1 MSLLTL
7 HAAKGLEFPVVFVVG
22 CEDGLLPMRF
32 GDEPVDAAEERR
44 LLFVGM
50 TRARTHLA
58 LSAARRRTVRGRIT
72 EPAPSPFLADLPAG
86 LVERTTRAERRR
98 TVQLRLI

>member
-1 MSLLTL
+1 
-7 HAAKGLEFPVVFVVG
+7 VVFVVG

-32 GDEPVDAAEERR
+32 GDEPVDTAEERR

-58 LSAARRRTVRGRIT
+58 LSGARRRTVRGRAI
-72 EPAPSPFLADLPAG
+72 EPAPSPFLADLPAA
-86 LVERTTRAERRR
+86 LVERTSRPERRR
-98 TVQLRLI
+98 TVQLRLL